1 MARIGWTDLLAY
13 YRSLAG
19 EGALPMRDR
28 FDPVVGVPR
37 AVAHL
42 TLYGVE
48 PAGFRVRLVG
58 SEVARRGGGPQ
69 VGYMLDEIE
78 LASPILDA
86 VRDALRR
93 TIAGRKPVLVHYLAQ
108 YEEPVRW
115 TSVYLPL
122 IDASGAVCS
131 IVAGTFHEIGE
142 PMGNLRS
149 FRADID
155 GDAFTAAGM
164 SPPH

>member
-1 MARIGWTDLLAY
+1 LARIGWADLLAY
-13 YRSLAG
+13 YRSLG
-19 EGALPMRDR
+19 GDGGLPSRGQ

-48 PAGFRVRLVG
+48 PGGFRVRLVG
-58 SEVARRGGGPQ
+58 SDVARRGDGPQ
-69 VGYMLDEIE
+69 VGTMLDEIA

-86 VRDALRR
+86 VRDALKR
-93 TIAGRKPVLVHYLAQ
+93 TVAGRKPTLVHYLAK
-108 YEEPVRW
+108 YDEPVRW

-122 IDASGAVCS
+122 ADDAGEVCA
-131 IVAGTFHEIGE
+131 IVAGTFHELGE
-142 PMGNLRS
+142 PMGILRS

-155 GDAFTAAGM
+155 DATLDAPDM
-164 SPPH
+164 PPTQ